1 MRNNYFKR
9 AHQFKEALL
18 RLRRER
24 NKALLEC
31 RKVTCNNYTFHELTQ
46 QFSMVKRARPFSL
59 HKMAQFRRI
68 PPEIG
73 TSNTSLWCWS
83 TRLGLEN
90 CATSHG
96 SPTALS
102 WQTGHLRTHPVQDS
116 SSMLPTAFL
125 LSTSSPRPTPDFQ
138 QHRYAKTQ
146 LSFLIF
152 RSISQTKVLCYSTNE
167 PPLQFPLSPQLW
179 VSVEHYW
186 GGVLVCR
193 LGHMTEDIFFCYD
206 AKEAPGKDKQTS
218 GLTWAGRAVQQ
229 NTSVAKS
236 FLLTGTEQK
245 SAARLSYLNKS
256 ISLIKV
262 FSNHRFVKRQQCWD
276 TIPGWSLTAVV
287 HFN

>member
-59 HKMAQFRRI
+59 HKMAQFRRS

-73 TSNTSLWCWS
+73 TSNTTLRCWS

-102 WQTGHLRTHPVQDS
+102 WQTGHLGTHPVQDS
-116 SSMLPTAFL
+116 SSHAPNSL
-125 LSTSSPRPTPDFQ
+125 
-138 QHRYAKTQ
+138 
-146 LSFLIF
+146 
-152 RSISQTKVLCYSTNE
+152 
-167 PPLQFPLSPQLW
+167 PPLHISPQTN
-179 VSVEHYW
+179 S
-186 GGVLVCR
+186 R
-193 LGHMTEDIFFCYD
+193 FP
-206 AKEAPGKDKQTS
+206 AA
-218 GLTWAGRAVQQ
+218 
-229 NTSVAKS
+229 
-236 FLLTGTEQK
+236 LLHK
-245 SAARLSYLNKS
+245 NPAL
-256 ISLIKV
+256 ISD
-262 FSNHRFVKRQQCWD
+262 F
-276 TIPGWSLTAVV
+276 
-287 HFN
+287 